1 MLSFIRRL
9 LPKPIANSGS
19 ELRDHLANE
28 RTFLSWTRM
37 GLAFAAMALALG
49 RLSLIDRMVNERWGK
64 GGGGTIII
72 NDNNSTNPSD
82 HNGKLLSSTSDRNK
96 AKAKAAAGIP
106 NSDSAGTGADLVAS
120 RVCQGISIW
129 CFGYGLYRYVAVRNH
144 LMRGV
149 FVPGIW
155 GPILMTGGSLGVFAT
170 VMHFDWR
177 RSVSDSGP
185 LAVSSIGIGKGEK
198 RE

>member
-1 MLSFIRRL
+1 
-9 LPKPIANSGS
+9 
-19 ELRDHLANE
+19 
-28 RTFLSWTRM
+28 M

-49 RLSLIDRMVNERWGK
+49 RLSLIDRMVNERWGGK
-64 GGGGTIII
+64 GGGGTIIK
-72 NDNNSTNPSD
+72 DNNSTNPSD
-82 HNGKLLSSTSDRNK
+82 HNGTLLSSTSDRNK

-106 NSDSAGTGADLVAS
+106 ISDSPGTGADLVAS

-129 CFGYGLYRYVAVRNH
+129 CFGYGLYRYVAVQNH

-155 GPILMTGGSLGVFAT
+155 GPILITGGSLGVFAT

>member
-1 MLSFIRRL
+1 
-9 LPKPIANSGS
+9 
-19 ELRDHLANE
+19 
-28 RTFLSWTRM
+28 M

-49 RLSLIDRMVNERWGK
+49 RLSLIDRMVNERWGGK
-64 GGGGTIII
+64 GGGGGTIII
-72 NDNNSTNPSD
+72 NDNNSNPSD

-96 AKAKAAAGIP
+96 AKAAEIP
-106 NSDSAGTGADLVAS
+106 NSDSPGRTGADLVAS

-185 LAVSSIGIGKGEK
+185 LAVSLIGIGKGEK